1 VGLFDLTERRLL
13 AAMKLS
19 LNAVKWCAWRSSRC
33 RARSARLVRLT
44 DVASIRGAPVT
55 CAGAAW
61 IIEPSKLRLT
71 VSEIKKPTINKT
83 SVVAI
88 EIFRAVRA
96 A

>member
-1 VGLFDLTERRLL
+1 MRR
-13 AAMKLS
+13 
-19 LNAVKWCAWRSSRC
+19 
-33 RARSARLVRLT
+33 
-44 DVASIRGAPVT
+44 P
-55 CAGAAW
+55 AW